1 MTEKSKTAID
11 QAFEELDEIFGA
23 NRIVRRE
30 QIQNLR
36 EVANNPEMKIS
47 PFDKAMVIQS
57 KLMIVK
63 TLDDLMK
70 SDEEVSIKKL
80 KMKLARQDSATNGM
94 VGQTIVAMLKSIR
107 ASGDL
112 PEKPGQEI
120 NRDAAMAELL
130 AKQEANKEELKI
142 SDGELETCGSSP
154 TTDGSVDATIAE
166 VAKKQ
171 SDGEDD
177 E

>member
-1 MTEKSKTAID
+1 MAEKNKTAID
-11 QAFEELDEIFGA
+11 AAFEEFETTVGN
-23 NRIVRRE
+23 NRVIRRE
-30 QIQNLR
+30 VIDMLR
-36 EVANNPEMKIS
+36 KQVPKCEIYEGE
-47 PFDKAMVIQS
+47 KAMAIQAKMMVI
-57 KLMIVK
+57 K

-171 SDGEDD
+171 GDGEDD